1 MCLDPDKRPHEL
13 PDRLVKERAE
23 RLMLATAVA
32 EPVVSSEARFSA
44 PHKEAR
50 ILPPPHSVSSVYFAF
65 HCDFRF
71 LESTKRLNDF
81 KRLENR
87 LAVPSGSR
95 RGCRLKRGGAF
106 YRAVGGSQQPY
117 GKNLQ
122 KGDIPALPT
131 TLYAGSDS
139 SSVFLRP
146 VRRAINNPTSNSNH
160 IGTASKLWEIMSGGV
175 SSIPTTKQPTIT

>member
-32 EPVVSSEARFSA
+32 LSVVSSEARFSA
-44 PHKEAR
+44 PRKEVR
-50 ILPPPHSVSSVYFAF
+50 ILPPPPSVSSVYFAF
-65 HCDFRF
+65 HCDFCF

-106 YRAVGGSQQPY
+106 YRA
-117 GKNLQ
+117 
-122 KGDIPALPT
+122 D
-131 TLYAGSDS
+131 
-139 SSVFLRP
+139 
-146 VRRAINNPTSNSNH
+146 
-160 IGTASKLWEIMSGGV
+160 
-175 SSIPTTKQPTIT
+175 

>member
-32 EPVVSSEARFSA
+32 VSVVSSEARFSA

-71 LESTKRLNDF
+71 LESAKRLNDF
-81 KRLENR
+81 KRLEKR
-87 LAVPSGSR
+87 LAVPTHPLK
-95 RGCRLKRGGAF
+95 GCRLKRGGAF
-106 YRAVGGSQQPY
+106 YRADGGSQ
-117 GKNLQ
+117 
-122 KGDIPALPT
+122 
-131 TLYAGSDS
+131 
-139 SSVFLRP
+139 
-146 VRRAINNPTSNSNH
+146 
-160 IGTASKLWEIMSGGV
+160 
-175 SSIPTTKQPTIT
+175 